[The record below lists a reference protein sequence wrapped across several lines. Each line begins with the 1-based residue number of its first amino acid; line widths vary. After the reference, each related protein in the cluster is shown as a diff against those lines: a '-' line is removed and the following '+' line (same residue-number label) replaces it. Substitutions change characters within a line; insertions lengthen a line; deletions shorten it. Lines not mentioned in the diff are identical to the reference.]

1 VFEALPGTRLLVAGD
16 HILRV
21 PGDAAAM
28 VASHEQF
35 VRAFDAWLT
44 TLPS

>member
-1 VFEALPGTRLLVAGD
+1 MCSTPLPGTNLVVPGD

-21 PGDAAAM
+21 PGDPAAM

-35 VRAFDAWLT
+35 IRAFDAWLL
-44 TLPS
+44 TL